1 MRLLVFDHF
10 FDQDIRALQ
19 EAATPNDEVW
29 VMPYEP
35 LRVEALRYFPPE
47 AAHGLERYGR
57 DDLDSHRRRW
67 ADRLALRLEEEFT
80 LAPYDV
86 FVLPSDLFFYVR
98 AAPEICHRLGVPV
111 VVVQKET
118 TISQSTMREHAERV
132 RSHAPPLADHMTVCS
147 ERQREFWTRA
157 GADPERITVTGQ
169 PRFDIYAR
177 ERSRPELTYGKEGP
191 VVLFFSYLVDAYH
204 PETGKGR
211 PVWADLH
218 RQTEQGLWR
227 LARGGWRVLVKPH
240 PQQEFGAERRRIRG
254 EVADL
259 LDSRVFLVPPGAD
272 GRELIAG
279 ADVVVGFQTT
289 ALLEAMIA
297 GLPVVYTGW
306 DPEAARLRGDLLPF
320 GEWGSVIHPVD
331 EAELLAPTVD
341 GLRGW
346 EPSDTQVECRRVLVE
361 TYLGPIDGHASA
373 RALAEVRRVAEDW
386 AARRPPEAE
395 GHRRAVANRRRPLRV
410 RRRAGQR
417 LRELRR
423 NVGALLGR

>member
-19 EAATPNDEVW
+19 EAATPGDGLR

-47 AAHGLERYGR
+47 AACGLERYAL
-57 DDLDSHRRRW
+57 DDLESHRRRW

-118 TISQSTMREHAERV
+118 TISRSTMREHAERV
-132 RSHAPPLADHMTVCS
+132 RSHTPPLADHMTVCS
-147 ERQREFWTRA
+147 TRQREFWTRA

-169 PRFDIYAR
+169 PRFDVYAH
-177 ERSRPELTYGKEGP
+177 ERSRPELPYGKEGP
-191 VVLFFSYLVDAYH
+191 VVLFLSYLVDAYH
-204 PETGKGR
+204 PQAGHGR

-254 EVADL
+254 EVTDL

-297 GLPVVYTGW
+297 GQPVVYTGW
-306 DPEAARLRGDLLPF
+306 DPELARLRGELLPF
-320 GEWGSVIHPVD
+320 GDWEDVIHPVND
-331 EAELLAPTVD
+331 SELLAPTVE

-346 EPSDTQVECRRVLVE
+346 KPTEAQAERTRALVE
-361 TYLGPIDGHASA
+361 TYLGRIDGHASE
-373 RALAEVRRVAEDW
+373 RALAEVRRVASDW
-386 AARRPPEAE
+386 AARRSPEAE
-395 GHRRAVANRRRPLRV
+395 AYRRAVASRRRPLRA